1 MTALAR
7 AASVSGQWLLP
18 DWPAPARVRALV
30 TTRAMPGASQGAFAN
45 FNLGSRCGD
54 EADAVAANRQS
65 LSQLLGLPAPP
76 RWLHQVHGT
85 RSLRITEEILAG
97 EPEADAAFTT
107 TTGAV
112 LAVLT
117 ADCLPLLICARD
129 GSAVGAIHAGW
140 RGLSGG
146 VIESCIARMSTRP
159 QDLLAWLGPAI
170 GAASFEVG
178 DEVRDV
184 FVAQAAHAGDAF
196 MPSRPGHWLCDLY
209 ALATQRLH
217 ALQVTQIHGGG
228 FDTFTDPRFYSH
240 RRDHGRSGRFA
251 SLIWIDP

>member
-1 MTALAR
+1 M
-7 AASVSGQWLLP
+7 
-18 DWPAPARVRALV
+18 V
-30 TTRAMPGASQGAFAN
+30 TTRAMPGASMGPFAN

-54 EADAVAANRQS
+54 EADAVTANRHA
-65 LSQLLGLPAPP
+65 LKQLLDLPAPP

-85 RSLRITEEILAG
+85 SSLRLTGEILQG
-97 EPEADAAFTT
+97 EPEADAAFTSK
-107 TTGAV
+107 TGAV

-129 GSAVGAIHAGW
+129 GSEVGAIHAGW
-140 RGLSGG
+140 RGLCGG
-146 VIESCIARMSTRP
+146 VIESCIARMSTGPR
-159 QDLLAWLGPAI
+159 DLMVWLGPAI

-184 FVAQAAHAGDAF
+184 FVAHAAGASAAF
-196 MPSRPGHWLCDLY
+196 MPNRPGRWLCDLY
-209 ALATQRLH
+209 TLATQRLR
-217 ALQVTQIHGGG
+217 ALQVAQIHGGG
-228 FDTFTDPRFYSH
+228 FDTFTDSRFYSH